1 MFVNSYGPPVSR
13 AKNTRKLAFQ
23 IFNLL
28 VAKQDI
34 STSKNSFERKIMMMI
49 SLPGLS
55 N

>member
-1 MFVNSYGPPVSR
+1 MPPVR
-13 AKNTRKLAFQ
+13 AKNARKLAFQ
-23 IFNLL
+23 IFNLP